1 MDLNYKAL
9 GARIREKRLVKGY
22 TQDKLASI
30 IGVSNPHV
38 SNIERG
44 QTKVSLSTLVDIANA
59 LDTTVDELL
68 CNNLKLGKPIIDRDI
83 KIEIEKC
90 SDRDSRILY
99 NIVKA
104 VAKSLKEFEE

>member
-9 GARIREKRLVKGY
+9 GARIREKRLAKGY

-44 QTKVSLSTLVDIANA
+44 QTKVSLPTLVDIANA

-68 CNNLKLGKPIIDRDI
+68 CNNLKRGKAIIDRDI

-90 SDRDSRILY
+90 SERDSKILY